1 MAIFGFV
8 VICILAAIAA
18 IILASLLIAG
28 SIYLISYIKCDF
40 ESRKVRWAIEARDR
54 HIHKYIE
61 NLSKYSGS
69 DADEMSKD
77 DEAVA
82 SEDDEYAGKCEE
94 EDFKTE
100 APSEYE
106 DIINKVC
113 E

>member
-28 SIYLISYIKCDF
+28 SIYLVSYIKCDF

-61 NLSKYSGS
+61 NLSKYSDADSDNTDS
-69 DADEMSKD
+69 DADAAKD
-77 DEAVA
+77 DEDV
-82 SEDDEYAGKCEE
+82 EKWEE